1 VEWKAPKGE
10 GVRVDSHCYSGYFV
24 PPYYD
29 SLLAKLI
36 TAGSDRPQAIHS
48 MQEALAR
55 FVVSG
60 IDTTIPFHQFI
71 MKNAHYLSGD
81 VSTGWIEKS
90 LVKEYERNEGNSFR

>member
-1 VEWKAPKGE
+1 
-10 GVRVDSHCYSGYFV
+10 VDSHCYSGYFV

-36 TAGSDRPQAIHS
+36 TRGSDRAKAIES
-48 MQEALAR
+48 MRDALAR

-71 MKNAHYLSGD
+71 MKHPDYLTGD
-81 VSTGWIEKS
+81 VSTNWIENR
-90 LVKEYERNEGNSFR
+90 LVKEYEKK